1 MFKPASSESKKE
13 TQLFNRY
20 EDPTGDFTNR
30 DLKFSEWYIRHRV
43 WLRHVAMGFLIS
55 TIVVFGGYGLYGIF
69 EYAFYGY
76 NHDEVTRA
84 GLTRNAVS
92 VQAIQKSVA
101 ATPLTF
107 DSVSYFPT
115 KENQVDFLA
124 TAHNSNDRWAAEVFY
139 TFASGDTET
148 AVQSA
153 WIWPKQ
159 TMVLTAFAADIA
171 LATEQSHIAIKKINW
186 RRLDNRLYPD
196 PNQFVADRLNWEVT
210 DFFFTPL
217 STVAGAAFSQVKF
230 TLVNQSAFGYWQG
243 TFVAVLKKGDV
254 VVGIRPFVLDSWLA
268 GEKRAIELTV
278 KDENVDIDSL
288 QVFANLN
295 LFDSN
300 NYQSGQ

>member
-69 EYAFYGY
+69 EYTFYGY
-76 NHDEVTRA
+76 SHDELVRA
-84 GLTRNAVS
+84 GLTKNSVS

-101 ATPLTF
+101 AVPLTF
-107 DSVSYFPT
+107 DSVSYFSAGDN
-115 KENQVDFLA
+115 KVDFLA
-124 TAHNSNDRWAAEVFY
+124 MANNPNDRWAAEVFY
-139 TFASGDTET
+139 TFASGNEET
-148 AVQSA
+148 SVQSA
-153 WIWPKQ
+153 WVWPKQ
-159 TMVLTAFAADIA
+159 TMALTVFAANEF
-171 LATEQSHIAIKKINW
+171 LTTEPGHIVIKKINW
-186 RRLDNRLYPD
+186 RRLDNRAYPNPD
-196 PNQFVADRLNWEVT
+196 QFVTNRLNWEVT
-210 DFFFTPL
+210 DFVFVPV
-217 STVAGAAFSQVKF
+217 STVSGAAFSQVKF
-230 TLVNQSAFGYWQG
+230 TLLNRSAFGYWQG
-243 TFVAVLKKGDV
+243 SLVAVLKKGDV

-268 GEKRAIELTV
+268 NEKRTVELIV
-278 KDENVDIDSL
+278 KDENVDSDSV